1 MPSGNPPAPP
11 SSSFSSPPI
20 LTPSRIDEHLVC
32 ARRRA
37 RCSASSD
44 EYCHG
49 LCSLD
54 SHRLAGEMGTSQN
67 TPQADADRGTI
78 MIVLAEEEERKEDG
92 NLESDLVL
100 LVE

>member
-1 MPSGNPPAPP
+1 
-11 SSSFSSPPI
+11 
-20 LTPSRIDEHLVC
+20 
-32 ARRRA
+32 
-37 RCSASSD
+37 
-44 EYCHG
+44 
-49 LCSLD
+49 
-54 SHRLAGEMGTSQN
+54 MGPSQN